1 VRTYNFGASG
11 SNVTKLFHE
20 TCCEAGM
27 LTWAQLL
34 GKACPLKFGRA
45 KFGAISNNFRLWS
58 RISPERI
65 YLSKIGNI
73 VDHLQPLPRWAKKDD
88 ELWSTNKK
96 VIGTHLDPPKWNFSG
111 DCISA
116 LRGFWSLKFL
126 HALEIDQ
133 GLLAHTHNG
142 NGGAPKKFKGEHVK
156 LGLKFRVCA
165 PITLGLVGVTSR
177 NFSMRRAARQGC

>member
-1 VRTYNFGASG
+1 MG
-11 SNVTKLFHE
+11 E
-20 TCCEAGM
+20 
-27 LTWAQLL
+27 
-34 GKACPLKFGRA
+34 
-45 KFGAISNNFRLWS
+45 
-58 RISPERI
+58 
-65 YLSKIGNI
+65 
-73 VDHLQPLPRWAKKDD
+73 KKVG

-156 LGLKFRVCA
+156 LGLKFSVSAYNFAASGSNVTKLYRATCRDAGVFKWTQC
-165 PITLGLVGVTSR
+165 LGKARPLNLVGQ
-177 NFSMRRAARQGC
+177 N